1 MRMNMQEEK
10 GPSGILNNCYNG
22 LAELGSG
29 ELDAQILRPAQRP
42 CKWRV
47 NLFQLIAVT
56 ERFVRF
62 VTSYLETVVYQISMR
77 GRRNT

>member
-1 MRMNMQEEK
+1 MNMQEEK
-10 GPSGILNNCYNG
+10 GSSGILNNCYNG

-62 VTSYLETVVYQISMR
+62 VTPYLETVVYQISMR